1 MRVPKVCR
9 AECGVRSSG
18 SPRDFM
24 HGFQTPMLKESL
36 VICFPVRTGVQGAC
50 AGIVPSLDDGKNLRV
65 DGNGSVFAGICFQI
79 AAKHFFVFGSF
90 VECLYFRLMTVP
102 LPFSRFAIFS
112 LPFRGF
118 SDSIKGQNAP
128 IVVGGCVDC
137 ISVWRVAALLRAKRP
152 GVCSTGALLFSD
164 LIIK

>member
-24 HGFQTPMLKESL
+24 HGFQTPMLKESF

-65 DGNGSVFAGICFQI
+65 DGNGSVFAGICFQT
-79 AAKHFFVFGSF
+79 AAKHFCFRVICGVLIFPLDDGSAAVFSF
-90 VECLYFRLMTVP
+90 CHFFLAF
-102 LPFSRFAIFS
+102 
-112 LPFRGF
+112 
-118 SDSIKGQNAP
+118 
-128 IVVGGCVDC
+128 
-137 ISVWRVAALLRAKRP
+137 P
-152 GVCSTGALLFSD
+152 GLF
-164 LIIK
+164 

>member
-36 VICFPVRTGVQGAC
+36 LYAFPSGRGYRGPVLALYHRSMMGRIFGWTGMAL
-50 AGIVPSLDDGKNLRV
+50 SLPA
-65 DGNGSVFAGICFQI
+65 SVFRPPRSI
-79 AAKHFFVFGSF
+79 FVFGSF

-118 SDSIKGQNAP
+118 FDSIKGQNAP
-128 IVVGGCVDC
+128 IVMGGCVDC